1 MQNAAKILYLTSW
14 LSIMTPSNNQLD
26 SLFAVLANKYRRAI
40 IQRLSL
46 QPSSISELAD
56 DLGLSL
62 PAIHK
67 HIALLE
73 EAKYVQRRKG
83 GRTYFIALKRTGLQ
97 VAQDWV
103 NQFHTYWGSDDESL
117 ENYVKSIE
125 NKKLIISNKNLKTG
139 YEKVRISI

>member
-1 MQNAAKILYLTSW
+1 MI
-14 LSIMTPSNNQLD
+14 PSNNQLD
-26 SLFAVLANKYRRAI
+26 SLFAVLANKHRRAI

-73 EAKYVQRRKG
+73 EAKYVQRKKS
-83 GRTYFIALKRTGLQ
+83 GRTYFIALKRTGLL

-125 NKKLIISNKNLKTG
+125 NKKLIISNKNLKTK
-139 YEKVRISI
+139 YEKVRVSL

>member
-1 MQNAAKILYLTSW
+1 MSL
-14 LSIMTPSNNQLD
+14 SNNQLD
-26 SLFAVLANKYRRAI
+26 SLFAVLANKYRRTI

-56 DLGLSL
+56 ELRLSL

-67 HIALLE
+67 HLALLE
-73 EAKYVQRRKG
+73 EAKYVQRKKS
-83 GRTYFIALKRTGLQ
+83 GRTYFIALKRTGLL

-117 ENYVKSIE
+117 ENYVRSIE
-125 NKKLIISNKNLKTG
+125 NKKSIISKKNIKTA
-139 YEKVRISI
+139 YEKIHVSL